1 VLSNARGILRID
13 LELELDL
20 LRMVRGFVSRHQS
33 LHFSVAT
40 SIAEEPQPPLGG
52 VAI

>member
-1 VLSNARGILRID
+1 LRID

-33 LHFSVAT
+33 LRCSVAD
-40 SIAEEPQPPLGG
+40 SSAEEPEPPFGG
-52 VAI
+52 FAT